1 MNATTK
7 VSYDPS
13 NFPELAP
20 IAERATDLLNRAK
33 GGAAEL
39 KRKLVRIASTGG
51 DLTPDM
57 QIRKPDG
64 GAALRSF
71 TLGELADSAINEVTG
86 QAVDP
91 EAAGDVL
98 FGRYGL
104 IRQTGGGRTDR
115 LMEDIEVAYIKNLVD
130 NTTVGPI
137 ITSGRHRTLALQI
150 LLRSAGL
157 QGYRDF
163 KIRCAVIQATSQ
175 EEVQAR
181 IISANT
187 GSRDFSRAEIR
198 EREGSTNGIVMTNC
212 QTIEATILQANK
224 NDDLKAA
231 FSAYLKLL
239 ADELQLN
246 HFTPTQYSD
255 AGSSLWGQLD
265 AIRPNGSTFAKWMKE
280 DKEGRFMQIMTAA
293 KDALPTAVIQA
304 QHDPNKG
311 TKASK
316 IAKALAPLV
325 AAKCF

>member
-13 NFPELAP
+13 NFPQLAP
-20 IAERATDLLNRAK
+20 IAEKATELLNRAK

-39 KRKLVRIASTGG
+39 KKKLVRIAPTG

-91 EAAGDVL
+91 DAVGDVL

-115 LMEDIEVAYIKNLVD
+115 LMEDVEVAYIKDFVN

-137 ITSGRHRTLALQI
+137 ITSGRHRTLAMQI
-150 LLRSAGL
+150 LLKSAGI

-163 KIRCAVIQATSQ
+163 KIRCSVIQAGSQ

-187 GSRDFSRAEIR
+187 GSRDFARAEIR
-198 EREGSTNGIVMTNC
+198 EREGATSGIVMTNC
-212 QTIEATILQANK
+212 QTIEDTIIQANK

-239 ADELQLN
+239 AGELQLN
-246 HFTPTQYSD
+246 HFTPAQYSD

-265 AIRPNGSTFAKWMKE
+265 AIRPNGCTFAKWMKE
-280 DKEGRFMQIMTAA
+280 NKEGRFMQIMTAA
-293 KDALPTAVIQA
+293 KDALPTAVTQA

-316 IAKALAPLV
+316 IARALAPLI